1 MDESMLA
8 ARRLPELL
16 RTGAGAPVR
25 SPEEWQCRRQEIA
38 ALLQREYLGHR
49 PQHAQTTFHTVRT
62 DEDAYGGKAVRR
74 DMQATVRAGRRE
86 AAFPFSVLLPKHAR
100 RPLPVFVALIFSD
113 TVACGMG
120 EELIDRGYA
129 LAHVQYGLV
138 EPDDGHRAESSFAAL
153 DDTPEPHHWGK
164 IGEWAFAAS
173 CAADYLQT
181 LPDVD
186 ARRMAVIGHSRLG
199 LTALWCGAMDE
210 RFSLTV
216 GVNAGA
222 LYRGS
227 ECEQYTDL
235 MREYTRYWFCEAFFA
250 GRDTAEQLPFDMHF
264 LLSLIAP
271 RHALLIGATRDQ
283 WTSPRS
289 QALAA
294 VAASPAYALLGT
306 EGLVLPDTSPEPGR
320 LYGEGRIG
328 FYLRDGVHYFGRE
341 EWLAAMA
348 FRERHHV

>member
-1 MDESMLA
+1 MDEGMLT

-16 RTGAGAPVR
+16 RNSAGTLAR
-25 SPEEWQCRRQEIA
+25 TPEEWRSRRCEIA
-38 ALLQREYLGHR
+38 ALLQREYLGCR
-49 PQHAQTTFHTVRT
+49 PMHAQTTFQKVRT
-62 DEDAYGGKAVRR
+62 DEEAYGGKAVRS
-74 DMQATVRAGRRE
+74 DHQATVRTGMRK
-86 AAFPFSVLLPKHAR
+86 AAFPFSVLLPKKLP
-100 RPLPVFVALIFSD
+100 RPLPVFLTLSFNETI
-113 TVACGMG
+113 ACGLG
-120 EELIDRGYA
+120 EEVIDRGYA

-138 EPDDGHRAESSFAAL
+138 EPDDGQRAVSAFSAL
-153 DDTPEPHHWGK
+153 DQTPQPHFWGK

-173 CAADYLQT
+173 CVADYLQT

-186 ARRMAVIGHSRLG
+186 AGRIAVIGHSRLG

-235 MREYTRYWFCEAFFA
+235 MREYTRYWFSEAFFA
-250 GRDTAEQLPFDMHF
+250 GRDAAEQLPFDMHF
-264 LLSLIAP
+264 LLSMIAP
-271 RHALLIGATRDQ
+271 RYALLIGATRDQ
-283 WTSPRS
+283 WTSPND
-289 QALAA
+289 QTLAA
-294 VAASPAYALLGT
+294 MAANPAYALLGT
-306 EGLVLPDTSPEPGR
+306 EGFVMPDASPEPGK
-320 LYGEGRIG
+320 LYGSGRLG